1 VWKYKATVQATID
14 SVVAQLDLEEKPTIG
29 FHIRG
34 GDKLIEDKDGC
45 ALCFRTAL
53 ASAG

>member
-1 VWKYKATVQATID
+1 MWKYKATVQATID

-45 ALCFRTAL
+45 ALCFRAAL